1 MSRGEELTIIQKDLG
16 SGWTSVR
23 NSEDQVL
30 LSSFERTNLSQIIKL
45 GQLRLTNRIDPSDS
59 KSDDK
64 IVSDL
69 MTRQLK

>member
-30 LSSFERTNLSQIIKL
+30 LSSFEQTNVSQIIKL
-45 GQLRLTNRIDPSDS
+45 GQLRLTNRIDPSNS

-64 IVSDL
+64 IESDL